1 MSAEVALLQKRRAAA
16 LPAALVR
23 SVETFIVDI
32 PLRRVHKLSRAVLT
46 HQSYLIVRL
55 TTADGVQGIGEATV
69 PGGPWW
75 SGESVEA
82 MRALFL
88 NHIAPLLDGRDI
100 FSANAIMAEIDQ
112 VAYANAALKSAVE
125 TALLDATARTL
136 SIPMSGLFGGRIA
149 DALPVLWVL
158 ATGELEADVAEAQA
172 KIDAGL
178 HRRFKI
184 KVYRGDPGD
193 DARRAVETAS
203 AIGCPCSIDLN
214 EAWSFADST
223 RALAVLDGSGVDIL
237 EQPLPRA
244 DLPGL
249 ADLARR
255 SSLAIMAD
263 ESACSTTDMISV
275 IRERAASYVSLKISK
290 AGGPSRMLAIA
301 RMAQAAGINLFGGTA
316 LDSSIGTA
324 ANLQCCS
331 TLPLAGGTELFMPL
345 LLADDILE
353 EPLIYRD
360 FCVEVPSGVGLGVTI
375 DDAKLRHYERK

>member
-1 MSAEVALLQKRRAAA
+1 MNTQVDLLNERCSAS
-16 LPAALVR
+16 LPPTLVR
-23 SVETFIVDI
+23 SIETFIVDI

-55 TTADGVQGIGEATV
+55 TTGDGIQGIGEATV

-88 NHIAPLLDGRDI
+88 GHIAPLLEGRDI
-100 FSANAIMAEIDQ
+100 FSANAIMAEIDR
-112 VAYANAALKSAVE
+112 VAFANAALKSAVE
-125 TALLDATARTL
+125 TALLDAAARTL
-136 SIPMSGLFGGRIA
+136 SIPMSSLFGGRVA
-149 DALPVLWVL
+149 EALPVLWVL
-158 ATGELEADVAEAQA
+158 ATGEMEADIAEAQE
-172 KIDAGL
+172 KLSERL

-184 KVYRGDPGD
+184 KVGRGEAGE
-193 DARRAVETAS
+193 DARRAAETAN

-214 EAWSFADST
+214 EAWSFADT
-223 RALAVLDGSGVDIL
+223 ARAQAILDGSGVDIL

-255 SSLAIMAD
+255 SGLAIMAD
-263 ESACSTTDMISV
+263 ESACSPSDMIAI

-290 AGGPSRMLAIA
+290 SGGPSRMLSIA

-345 LLADDILE
+345 LLADDILT
-353 EPLIYRD
+353 EPLTYRD
-360 FCVEVPSGVGLGVTI
+360 FCVEVPAGAGLGVTI
-375 DDAKLRHYERK
+375 DEAKLRHYERK

>member
-125 TALLDATARTL
+125 TALLDAAARTL

-172 KIDAGL
+172 KIDARL

-184 KVYRGDPGD
+184 KVGRGDPGD

-223 RALAVLDGSGVDIL
+223 RALAILDGSGVDIL

-263 ESACSTTDMISV
+263 ESACSTSDMIAI
-275 IRERAASYVSLKISK
+275 IRERAASYVSLKKFQKPAAPAGCSRLPAWRRPLASISSG
-290 AGGPSRMLAIA
+290 ALPWTARSALPPTSNAARRCRSPAGPSFSCPSCWRTTFWRSRWSTAISA
-301 RMAQAAGINLFGGTA
+301 WTCRRASA
-316 LDSSIGTA
+316 S
-324 ANLQCCS
+324 
-331 TLPLAGGTELFMPL
+331 
-345 LLADDILE
+345 
-353 EPLIYRD
+353 
-360 FCVEVPSGVGLGVTI
+360 V
-375 DDAKLRHYERK
+375 